1 MAYFSPKKAIERDS
15 SKLGVVD
22 GNQVYDIIQETT
34 DYFREFH
41 ATEPAIVSKVYIN
54 PTDSEFPTKTIA
66 DGTSIPDYQY
76 YGTID
81 ATFTIGTETLP
92 GKIKPISYL
101 VGMIGF
107 INVSCLQ

>member
-54 PTDSEFPTKTIA
+54 PTDSEFPT
-66 DGTSIPDYQY
+66 
-76 YGTID
+76 
-81 ATFTIGTETLP
+81 
-92 GKIKPISYL
+92 
-101 VGMIGF
+101 
-107 INVSCLQ
+107 